1 MLSFIFSLDFIPLS
15 MFIEANVESVYYARY
30 VHAELLS
37 EFHNFFSSCLRLSC
51 IKIYEI
57 PFRTFPDQKV
67 PGEKKVILD
76 LLVIREV
83 KEIQEKMVKMEW
95 KENRH
100 EEQREEMASR
110 VAVDLQ
116 GTQGIQ
122 VGRCDFTVI
131 YDSLRVFVLL
141 PIRTY
146 YFRNNIDEQSF
157 TQ

>member
-1 MLSFIFSLDFIPLS
+1 

-83 KEIQEKMVKMEW
+83 KEI
-95 KENRH
+95 
-100 EEQREEMASR
+100 
-110 VAVDLQ
+110 
-116 GTQGIQ
+116 
-122 VGRCDFTVI
+122 
-131 YDSLRVFVLL
+131 
-141 PIRTY
+141 
-146 YFRNNIDEQSF
+146 
-157 TQ
+157 